1 MARIVVDTNI
11 LVSATV
17 FGGLP
22 DRVLDLAREG
32 KIEIIT
38 SPCILEEYSRILK
51 VKFTFSP
58 ERVLEAL
65 LEIRGLTTL
74 TNPRIT
80 LDVVKEDEPDNRI
93 LECAVSAKADFI
105 VSGDI
110 KHLQPLEEYRGIKI
124 LSPSEFLRMSR

>member
-38 SPCILEEYSRILK
+38 FPCILEEYSRILK

-105 VSGDI
+105 VSGDT

-124 LSPSEFLRMSR
+124 LSPSEFLRISS

>member
-1 MARIVVDTNI
+1 MARVVVDTNI

-58 ERVLEAL
+58 ERILEAL

-93 LECAVSAKADFI
+93 LECALSAKADFI
-105 VSGDI
+105 VSGDT
-110 KHLQPLEEYRGIKI
+110 KHLQPLGEYRGVRI
-124 LSPSEFLRMSR
+124 LSPSEFLRISR